1 MEKLF
6 RICNVLLA
14 PKDFTVLK
22 TIQQNVKNALR
33 MVNASVKILQK
44 SYQVIGERPKIVIK
58 YFLALDMSHVC
69 KSYFFYFFK

>member
-6 RICNVLLA
+6 RICNVFLA
-14 PKDFTVLK
+14 PQDFTVLK

-33 MVNASVKILQK
+33 MVNALGKISQK

-58 YFLALDMSHVC
+58 YSHASDMSRA
-69 KSYFFYFFK
+69 

>member
-6 RICNVLLA
+6 RICNVSLA

-22 TIQQNVKNALR
+22 TIQPNVKNALN
-33 MVNASVKILQK
+33 MVFASGKISQK

-58 YFLALDMSHVC
+58 HSLASDMNRVC
-69 KSYFFYFFK
+69 KSYFSYV